1 MGEMPGRECEAM
13 SEVAGNRLQLIESG
27 AAPRADILGVPISA
41 INMNSAV
48 DTIAGWISECQR
60 HYVCVCNVH
69 TVMECKR
76 SESIRR
82 IYHRAGLVTP
92 DGMPLV
98 WVTRLMGFQGVE
110 RVYGPDLMLAVM
122 ERSTQ
127 RGWSHFLYG
136 GAPGV
141 AERLSSR
148 MTAAFPGIKIAGE
161 ISPPFRP
168 LTPLEDADMIKRIN
182 DSGAD
187 IVWAGIGA
195 PRQERWM
202 ADHREPLSA
211 PVLIGVGAAFDF
223 LAGVKAQAPRWM
235 MRSGLEW
242 IFRFACEPRRLWRRY
257 LLNNPLFM
265 WFVLLQFLGLEPN
278 LSITSGSDSNFR

>member
-1 MGEMPGRECEAM
+1 M
-13 SEVAGNRLQLIESG
+13 SEVVGNRTQLIESG
-27 AAPRADILGVPISA
+27 GAPRADILGVPISA
-41 INMNSAV
+41 INLNSAV
-48 DTIAGWISECQR
+48 DTIAGWIGESQR

-69 TVMECKR
+69 TVMECTR

-168 LTPLEDADMIKRIN
+168 LTPLEDADVIKRIN

-242 IFRFACEPRRLWRRY
+242 LFRFACEPRRLWRRY

-265 WFVLLQFLGLEPN
+265 WFVLLQFLGLRPN
-278 LSITSGSDSNFR
+278 FIDYIEER

>member
-1 MGEMPGRECEAM
+1 MP
-13 SEVAGNRLQLIESG
+13 LIESNG
-27 AAPRADILGVPISA
+27 APRADILGVPISA
-41 INMNSAV
+41 IDMNIAV
-48 DTIAGWISECQR
+48 DTIAGWIGEGKR
-60 HYVCVCNVH
+60 RYVCVCNVH
-69 TVMECKR
+69 TVMECTR

-82 IYHRAGLVTP
+82 IYRQAGMVTP

-98 WVTRLMGFQGVE
+98 WVTRLMGFKSVE

-127 RGWSHFLYG
+127 RGWTHFLYG

-141 AERLSSR
+141 VERLSSR
-148 MTAAFPGIKIAGE
+148 MTAAFPDIKIVGE
-161 ISPPFRP
+161 VSPPFRP
-168 LTPLEDADMIKRIN
+168 LTPLEDSDMIKKIN

-202 ADHREPLSA
+202 AEHRERLAA

-242 IFRFACEPRRLWRRY
+242 IFRLGCEPRRLWRRY

-265 WFVLLQFLGLEPN
+265 WFVLLQFLGLKSN
-278 LSITSGSDSNFR
+278 LSITSGSESNFR